1 MPEFEFDPEK
11 SRINLSKHSIDFTEA
26 QALWTDPDL
35 IEIPAK
41 VVGEP
46 RYMVI
51 GRINKRHWSGVI
63 TYRDKFI
70 RIISVRR
77 SSQWE
82 VSIYESIKDASNKG

>member
-1 MPEFEFDPEK
+1 MPDFEFDPTK
-11 SRINLSKHSIDFTEA
+11 SRSNFSKHGIDFDEA

-41 VVGEP
+41 VVGES

-63 TYRDKFI
+63 TYRDKRI
-70 RIISVRR
+70 RIISVRP

-82 VSIYESIKDASNKG
+82 VSIYEAIKDQSNKD